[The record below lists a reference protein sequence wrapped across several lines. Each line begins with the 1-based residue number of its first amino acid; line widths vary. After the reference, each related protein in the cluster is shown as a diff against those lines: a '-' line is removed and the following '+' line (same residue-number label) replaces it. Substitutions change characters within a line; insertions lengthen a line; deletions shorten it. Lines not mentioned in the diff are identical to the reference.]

1 MRLAPGAAQ
10 KLFKQYGHRNFGMPS
25 SRDRLRIRQY
35 EQWKNARDQYEQ
47 GKRGLE
53 GDMRTLPWRGP
64 KRSIPPWFGWRG
76 QPGMDERPDR
86 GGIIEPPKEK
96 DPIKEMY
103 RELLQ
108 READVEGFDYWSDE
122 LSSGDMTLDEIR
134 NAISNS
140 AEAQEL
146 QESGR
151 SLKDDVIDP
160 GLYTNWHDMKFPPQV
175 VPFDQGPKEPM
186 RSPGIRRLQKQLQ
199 IQPDR

>member
-1 MRLAPGAAQ
+1 MFGRAAQ
-10 KLFKQYGHRNFGMPS
+10 SIGKHLFRHADRKRN
-25 SRDRLRIRQY
+25 DLRIRQY
-35 EQWKNARDQYEQ
+35 KQWKNDRDQYEQ

-53 GDMRTLPWRGP
+53 GDMRSL
-64 KRSIPPWFGWRG
+64 PWFGGRKGWGHGSPWEPRIDFG
-76 QPGMDERPDR
+76 WEDR
-86 GGIIEPPKEK
+86 GRPPKREK

-103 RELLQ
+103 REILQ
-108 READVEGFDYWSDE
+108 READEEGFDYWADE

-134 NAISNS
+134 NAIANS

-151 SLKDDVIDP
+151 SLRGDTIPPDDYRVVP
-160 GLYTNWHDMKFPPQV
+160 MPFPPQV
-175 VPFDQGPKEPM
+175 VPFDQGPKEPI

>member
-1 MRLAPGAAQ
+1 MLAPTIGNWIA
-10 KLFKQYGHRNFGMPS
+10 KGRGERGNN
-25 SRDRLRIRQY
+25 LRIRRKYDYDREQY
-35 EQWKNARDQYEQ
+35 DR

-53 GDMRTLPWRGP
+53 GDMRRL
-64 KRSIPPWFGWRG
+64 PWFGGRKGWGHGSPWEPRIDFG
-76 QPGMDERPDR
+76 WEDR
-86 GGIIEPPKEK
+86 GRPPKRER

-103 RELLQ
+103 REILQ
-108 READVEGFDYWSDE
+108 READEEGFDYWSDE

-140 AEAQEL
+140 SEAQEL

-151 SLKDDVIDP
+151 SLRDDVLDP
-160 GLYTNWHDMKFPPQV
+160 DRYTNWHDMEFPPQV

>member
-1 MRLAPGAAQ
+1 MLAPTIGNWIA
-10 KLFKQYGHRNFGMPS
+10 KGRGN
-25 SRDRLRIRQY
+25 DLRIRRKY
-35 EQWKNARDQYEQ
+35 DYDRDQYDR
-47 GKRGLE
+47 GRARGLA
-53 GDMRTLPWRGP
+53 DR
-64 KRSIPPWFGWRG
+64 RSLPWFGWRG
-76 QPGMDERPDR
+76 DKPIRR
-86 GGIIEPPKEK
+86 GGSRGDDVRRGGWRHGEPPKREI

-108 READVEGFDYWSDE
+108 READEEGFDYWSDE

-151 SLKDDVIDP
+151 LRDDVIPPDDYRVVP
-160 GLYTNWHDMKFPPQV
+160 MPFPPQV

-186 RSPGIRRLQKQLQ
+186 RSPGIRRLQKKLQ